1 MEKVDFL
8 TLSTDEQLIYKMVA
22 KRYLLQFYPLQEF
35 EDTVC
40 EIDCAGETFIAKGK
54 VILKA
59 GWTAAAKDEDEEID
73 SKDKDKDAAKESK
86 QLPELHEGDKLVLS
100 VADYTEKNTA
110 PPKPFTQT
118 SLIGA
123 MCNAHQYVRDASLK
137 TKLKDVKGIGT
148 EATRSKIIKELLDA
162 EMLLETGKNLL
173 RSFQFQIL

>member
-8 TLSTDEQLIYKMVA
+8 TLTADEQLIYKMVA

-40 EIDCAGETFIAKGK
+40 EIDCAYETFIAKGK

-59 GWTAAAKDEDEEID
+59 GWTAAAKDEDEETD
-73 SKDKDKDAAKESK
+73 SKDKDAAKESK
-86 QLPELHEGDKLVLS
+86 QLPELHESDNLVLS

-123 MCNAHQYVRDASLK
+123 MCNAHQYVKDASLK

>member
-1 MEKVDFL
+1 MNS
-8 TLSTDEQLIYKMVA
+8 LSTKWLPSVIFCSSIPCRNLKILSVRLIV
-22 KRYLLQFYPLQEF
+22 LS
-35 EDTVC
+35 
-40 EIDCAGETFIAKGK
+40 ETFIAKGK

-59 GWTAAAKDEDEEID
+59 GWTAAAKDEDEETD
-73 SKDKDKDAAKESK
+73 SKDKDAAKESK
-86 QLPELHEGDKLVLS
+86 QLPELHESDNLVLS

-123 MCNAHQYVRDASLK
+123 MCNAHQYVKDASLK